1 MKRLKGRSS
10 RRWVSS
16 FRLRGST
23 PAKHGKEEDEMSQ
36 ARQPFAYD
44 QLHCM
49 SFIQLFHL
57 LVTIAN
63 RSCLANLEEPSE
75 DERLLPSL
83 PVLVAGFRY
92 NGGEALQQRLGGNGL
107 RLRERYDSW

>member
-1 MKRLKGRSS
+1 
-10 RRWVSS
+10 
-16 FRLRGST
+16 
-23 PAKHGKEEDEMSQ
+23 MSQ
-36 ARQPFAYD
+36 AHQEFAYD
-44 QLHCM
+44 ELHCM

-63 RSCLANLEEPSE
+63 RSCLANLGVAAE

-83 PVLVAGFRY
+83 PVLVAGSRC

-107 RLRERYDSW
+107 RLRERHDSW

>member
-1 MKRLKGRSS
+1 MGQKFPPPGFETHETRE
-10 RRWVSS
+10 
-16 FRLRGST
+16 
-23 PAKHGKEEDEMSQ
+23 EEDEMSQ

-63 RSCLANLEEPSE
+63 RSCLANLEVATE

-83 PVLVAGFRY
+83 PVLIAGFRY
-92 NGGEALQQRLGGNGL
+92 NGGEALQRRLEGNGR
-107 RLRERYDSW
+107 RLRERDDSW